1 LAEAGRGTFVTF
13 YLGGEEHACDVF
25 DVIEVT
31 PAMQVTGLPGASPA
45 IAGVVTWRGRTV
57 PVVDLNLPLEP
68 ARSGVPPR
76 RPLLLLRGPDPFA
89 LRIDRAGE
97 ILSAGK
103 IASTEPP
110 DDQSVDWVVA
120 VLHTERGS
128 VPVLDPARVAAAA
141 GCASTGELG
150 PHLEENQE

>member
-1 LAEAGRGTFVTF
+1 MAEASRGTFVTF

-31 PAMQVTGLPGASPA
+31 PAMQVTGLPGASPS
-45 IAGVVTWRGRTV
+45 IAGVITWRGRTV
-57 PVVDLNLPLEP
+57 PVVDLDLAVE
-68 ARSGVPPR
+68 AAQGGGAPR

-89 LRIDRAGE
+89 LRIDRAGV
-97 ILSAGK
+97 ILPAGK

-110 DDQSVDWVVA
+110 DAESLDWVVA

-141 GCASTGELG
+141 GCASSGDLG